1 MSAGNELV
9 DWEAELS
16 TVLEYSSFRS
26 PSLGMSLPIARAMTK
41 VFDIAPSGD
50 CACAFPQ
57 SASIAWA
64 LSETRPVRFYAGDP
78 DVARLFAMFAAGAER
93 PLFVDRRNPL
103 DGSFMPVIPDIES
116 RDRSPVEEVDYI
128 VSAPPFG
135 FRVRDRDGAK
145 FPVEGYQAERLR
157 RFARKEFL
165 SIVPDGLLFRDG
177 RNDVALRRRMVE
189 ENDVEVDSLPPGLF
203 GRSTG
208 ISTSLLRLRPGAGS
222 NVHFVDGRSMSSQ
235 STGRVQEKLL
245 VQHLD
250 RWPDIIADDVRSID
264 VPVTKVA
271 ENNFALV
278 PDRYIQPRSLQAVEQ
293 AAAEMPQ
300 VSILDVARIERG
312 KAPRPIHDAGGDV
325 ALVCLELAP
334 ADLQDGIA
342 RRPKRQVGFPPE
354 EVDRARNVAVR
365 AGDILVSIKGN
376 VGAVGIVPSAAPDPE
391 GDEPWIISQS
401 LAIIRYRPNP
411 HLPSP
416 DVLNAIL
423 TAPWVR
429 RNLERLASGS
439 TVKSLSMSDLRQLR
453 IPLLP
458 QADLDE
464 AQVVVDDIAERRKR
478 LETELAQ
485 IDEHQRVL
493 WTKLWGLNPADQEES
508 LYAQP

>member
-26 PSLGMSLPIARAMTK
+26 PSLGMTLPIARALTK
-41 VFDIAPSGD
+41 VFDIAPSDD
-50 CACAFPQ
+50 CACAFAQ

-64 LSETRPVRFYAGDP
+64 LSERRPVRLYAGDP
-78 DVARLFAMFAAGAER
+78 DVARLFAMFAAGAKR
-93 PLFVDRRNPL
+93 PLEVDRRNPL

-116 RDRSPVEEVDYI
+116 RDRSPVEEVDYL
-128 VSAPPFG
+128 VSTPPFG
-135 FRVRDRDGAK
+135 FRVRDRDGARL
-145 FPVEGYQAERLR
+145 PVEGYQAERLR

-165 SIVPDGLLFRDG
+165 TIIPDGLLFRDG
-177 RNDVALRRRMVE
+177 RGDVALRRRMVE
-189 ENDVEVDSLPPGLF
+189 ENDVEVDSLPPGIF

-208 ISTSLLRLRPGAGS
+208 ISTSLLRLRSGPGS
-222 NVHFVDGRSMSSQ
+222 HVRFVDGRSMPSQ
-235 STGRVQEKLL
+235 STGKVQEKLL
-245 VQHLD
+245 VHHLG
-250 RWPDIIADDVRSID
+250 RWSNIIADDVRSID
-264 VPVTKVA
+264 IPVTTVA
-271 ENNFALV
+271 ESNFALV

-300 VSILDVARIERG
+300 VSILDVASIERG
-312 KAPRPIHDAGGDV
+312 KAPRAMHDTDGDV
-325 ALVCLELAP
+325 ALVCRELAP

-342 RRPKRQVGFPPE
+342 RRPNRQVGFPPE

-376 VGAVGIVPSAAPDPE
+376 VGAIGIVPSSAPDPE
-391 GDEPWIISQS
+391 SDEPWIISQS
-401 LAIIRYRPNP
+401 LAIIRYRPNQ

-416 DVLNAIL
+416 EVLNAIL

-453 IPLLP
+453 IPLLRR
-458 QADLDE
+458 ADLDE
-464 AQVVVDDIAERRKR
+464 AQLAADDIADRRKR
-478 LETELAQ
+478 VEMELAE
-485 IDEHQRVL
+485 IDQHQRML
-493 WTKLWGLNPADQEES
+493 WTKLWGLNPTDQEES